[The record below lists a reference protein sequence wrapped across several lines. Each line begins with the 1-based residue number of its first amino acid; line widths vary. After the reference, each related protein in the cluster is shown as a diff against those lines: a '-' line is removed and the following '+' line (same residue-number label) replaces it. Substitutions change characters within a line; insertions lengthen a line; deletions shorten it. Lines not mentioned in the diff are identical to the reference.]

1 MRPKEAL
8 ADALQAGRCL
18 DSGRRICCPELLTW
32 RSTAA
37 LAQIAVG
44 DPAQAERLVAEELE
58 DARKLEKLRVMIRDL
73 RVLALA
79 REGDERIKLL
89 QDAVRLGEAG
99 PPRLEYTQALIE
111 LGAALRRDNQRAAA
125 REPLRQALELA
136 SRGRADAHV
145 QTAQVEL
152 AASGARPRRVHLSG
166 VDALTPSER
175 RIADLGASGLTR
187 RQIAEKLFITP
198 KTVEF
203 HLRHVYQKLDIHNR
217 EELAEALGEGAET

>member
-1 MRPKEAL
+1 
-8 ADALQAGRCL
+8 
-18 DSGRRICCPELLTW
+18 
-32 RSTAA
+32 
-37 LAQIAVG
+37 
-44 DPAQAERLVAEELE
+44 
-58 DARKLEKLRVMIRDL
+58 
-73 RVLALA
+73 VLALA

-99 PPRLEYTQALIE
+99 PPRLEYTQALID